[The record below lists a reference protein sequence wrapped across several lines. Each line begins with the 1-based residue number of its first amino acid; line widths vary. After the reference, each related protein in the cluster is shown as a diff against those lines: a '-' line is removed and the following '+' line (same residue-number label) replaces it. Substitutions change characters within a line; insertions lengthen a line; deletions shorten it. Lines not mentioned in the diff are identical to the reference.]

1 MNEPP
6 LNIVLVEPR
15 IPPNTGNILRLC
27 VATECRL
34 HLVEPL
40 GFRLEDRYLRRAG
53 LDYWEQAQ
61 IRTWPN
67 FPDLRQSF
75 AGSRFLYFS
84 TRVNRPYTRAD
95 FQPGDFLVFGSEPE
109 GLPERLLVDNLD
121 DTYTIPMW
129 GPVRS
134 LNLSTSVGIV
144 AYEALRRIKGF

>member
-15 IPPNTGNILRLC
+15 IPPNTGNIIRLC

-61 IRTWPN
+61 IRTWAN

-95 FQPGDFLVFGSEPE
+95 FQPGDFLVFGSEPD

-144 AYEALRRIKGF
+144 AYEALRQIKRF